1 MEKKSLKLP
10 ITLLVLGACWS
21 IVYIIPFIQYIW
33 YDPFQQ
39 FMNATNTQMGLLI
52 TIYGFGNVFGAP
64 IQLQVYLCRF
74 STFERYFYSY
84 FCNVS
89 YIFHGSI
96 DVDWLCHRQPADELS
111 HTYQDDP

>member
-39 FMNATNTQMGLLI
+39 SMGSVMYLGHLLAAGLQTDSTTSIFM
-52 TIYGFGNVFGAP
+52 
-64 IQLQVYLCRF
+64 
-74 STFERYFYSY
+74 
-84 FCNVS
+84 
-89 YIFHGSI
+89 
-96 DVDWLCHRQPADELS
+96 
-111 HTYQDDP
+111 

>member
-52 TIYGFGNVFGAP
+52 TIYGFGNVFGHLLAAG
-64 IQLQVYLCRF
+64 LQTD
-74 STFERYFYSY
+74 STIS
-84 FCNVS
+84 
-89 YIFHGSI
+89 IFM
-96 DVDWLCHRQPADELS
+96 
-111 HTYQDDP
+111 

>member
-52 TIYGFGNVFGAP
+52 TIYGF
-64 IQLQVYLCRF
+64 
-74 STFERYFYSY
+74 
-84 FCNVS
+84 CNVS

>member
-64 IQLQVYLCRF
+64 IGGWIADRF
-74 STFERYFYSY
+74 NYK
-84 FCNVS
+84 
-89 YIFHGSI
+89 YIYVGSVLLNGI
-96 DVDWLCHRQPADELS
+96 LLLFL
-111 HTYQDDP
+111 

>member
-64 IQLQVYLCRF
+64 IGGWIADRF
-74 STFERYFYSY
+74 NYK
-84 FCNVS
+84 
-89 YIFHGSI
+89 YIYVF
-96 DVDWLCHRQPADELS
+96 LLLFL
-111 HTYQDDP
+111 